1 MKCYFV
7 YLLSL
12 HLSIIK
18 LGGKRGNLTGKG
30 KASPCLL
37 SFYAGKLP
45 NTAMMYSGKVE
56 KSFEQKNFQW
66 RKRFTG
72 VYQ

>member
-12 HLSIIK
+12 HLNIIK
-18 LGGKRGNLTGKG
+18 LGGKRDNLTWKG

-37 SFYAGKLP
+37 SFHAGE
-45 NTAMMYSGKVE
+45 TAEYRHDVFREGR
-56 KSFEQKNFQW
+56 QKF
-66 RKRFTG
+66 
-72 VYQ
+72 